1 MLLKNKKAIVTGS
14 SSGIGKEIAKVF
26 VKNGADVDIFAT
38 NPDRIKQTIKELEDI
53 KIDTNQKILSK
64 QVDVSNLIEVET
76 AINESLQQLGHIDIL
91 VNNAGITK
99 DNLLMKMPEED
110 FDRVIA
116 VNLKSI
122 YNTCKVLIRSM
133 MKNKKGKIVNISSIV
148 GLIGNAGQTNY
159 AASKAAIHGFTKSLA
174 KEVGSRNICVNAVA
188 PGFIQTKMTEVL
200 PENIKE
206 QMLNNIPLKRFGSTQ
221 DVANLVLFLSSEM
234 SDYITGQVFTVD
246 GGMVM

>member
-1 MLLKNKKAIVTGS
+1 VHLKGKKVLITGA
-14 SSGIGKEIAKVF
+14 SSGIGKEIAKSF
-26 VKNGADVDIFAT
+26 VKQGADVIIFAT
-38 NPDRIKQTIKELEDI
+38 NIDRINQTEKELKDI
-53 KIDTNQKILSK
+53 RIDSNQKIISK
-64 QVDVSNLIEVET
+64 KVDVSIFNEVET
-76 AINESLQQLGHIDIL
+76 AITEILKEINNIDIL

-99 DNLLMKMPEED
+99 DNLLMKMSEED

-122 YNTCKVLIRSM
+122 YNTCKILIRSM
-133 MKNKKGKIVNISSIV
+133 MKNKKGKIINISSIV

-174 KEVGSRNICVNAVA
+174 KEVGTRNICVNAIA
-188 PGFIQTKMTEVL
+188 PGFIQTKMTEIL

-206 QMLNNIPLKRFGSTQ
+206 QILNSIPLKRFGLPQ
-221 DVANLVLFLSSEM
+221 DVANLVLFLSSDL

-246 GGMVM
+246 GGMVT